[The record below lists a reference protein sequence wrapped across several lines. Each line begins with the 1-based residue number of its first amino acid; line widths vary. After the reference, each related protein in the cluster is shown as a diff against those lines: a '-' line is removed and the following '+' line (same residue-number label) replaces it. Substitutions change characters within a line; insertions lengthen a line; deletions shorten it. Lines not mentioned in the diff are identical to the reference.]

1 MGLSGSAFRWL
12 QGQTHDVRLSNDC
25 LTSNTNLVYIYLLSA
40 KMEAAD
46 NDIPPSVPFRVSGFP
61 TIKFKKAGTR
71 DFIDYNGDRSLE
83 NLIAFVH
90 ESAKNSLDTPIDDES
105 APAQEPLVEGERT
118 HDEL

>member
-1 MGLSGSAFRWL
+1 M
-12 QGQTHDVRLSNDC
+12 
-25 LTSNTNLVYIYLLSA
+25 YIHLFSA
-40 KMEAAD
+40 KMEAVD

-90 ESAKNSLDTPIDDES
+90 ENAENSFDTPTNNES
-105 APAQEPLVEGERT
+105 TPDQEPLTEGERT

>member
-1 MGLSGSAFRWL
+1 
-12 QGQTHDVRLSNDC
+12 
-25 LTSNTNLVYIYLLSA
+25 
-40 KMEAAD
+40 MEAVD
-46 NDIPPSVPFRVSGFP
+46 NDIPPSAPFRVSGFP

-90 ESAKNSLDTPIDDES
+90 ENAKNSFDTPADNDS
-105 APAQEPLVEGERT
+105 TSAQEPLVEAERP

>member
-1 MGLSGSAFRWL
+1 
-12 QGQTHDVRLSNDC
+12 
-25 LTSNTNLVYIYLLSA
+25 
-40 KMEAAD
+40 MEAAE

-71 DFIDYNGDRSLE
+71 DFIDYDGDRSLE

-90 ESAKNSLDTPIDDES
+90 ENAKNSLDTPTTNDS
-105 APAQEPLVEGERT
+105 TTAQKPLTEGERP

>member
-1 MGLSGSAFRWL
+1 
-12 QGQTHDVRLSNDC
+12 
-25 LTSNTNLVYIYLLSA
+25 
-40 KMEAAD
+40 MEAVD
-46 NDIPPSVPFRVSGFP
+46 NDLPPSVPFRVSGFP

-90 ESAKNSLDTPIDDES
+90 ENSKNSLDIPTDNGS
-105 APAQEPLVEGERT
+105 TPAQEPLGEGERA